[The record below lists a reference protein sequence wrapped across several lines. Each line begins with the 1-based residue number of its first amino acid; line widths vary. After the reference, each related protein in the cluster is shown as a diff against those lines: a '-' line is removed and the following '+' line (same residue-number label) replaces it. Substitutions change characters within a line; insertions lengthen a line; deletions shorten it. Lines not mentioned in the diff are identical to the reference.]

1 MCCGGGT
8 DPEDS
13 TTCPADCPAPPP
25 P

>member
-1 MCCGGGT
+1 MCCSGGT

>member
-8 DPEDS
+8 DPEDP